1 VIDVNDVF
9 KSKIRPLG
17 SSACV
22 LIPKE
27 QLENEGLKIGDEI
40 EVALLRHRDPKEIAS
55 GFGMAKHFK
64 EPFVRDKKTRAF

>member
-1 VIDVNDVF
+1 MDIF

-27 QLENEGLKIGDEI
+27 QLKDEGLEIGDEI
-40 EVALLRHRDPKEIAS
+40 EVALLRHRDPEEIDA
-55 GFGMAKHFK
+55 GFGIAKHFTK
-64 EPFVRDKKTRAF
+64 PFIRDKKTREF

>member
-1 VIDVNDVF
+1 MTDVF

-27 QLENEGLKIGDEI
+27 QLEAEGLKIGDEI
-40 EVALLRHRDPKEIAS
+40 DVAILPHKKDFS
-55 GFGMAKHFK
+55 GFGMAKNFK
-64 EPFVRDKKTRAF
+64 IPFIRDKKVREFK